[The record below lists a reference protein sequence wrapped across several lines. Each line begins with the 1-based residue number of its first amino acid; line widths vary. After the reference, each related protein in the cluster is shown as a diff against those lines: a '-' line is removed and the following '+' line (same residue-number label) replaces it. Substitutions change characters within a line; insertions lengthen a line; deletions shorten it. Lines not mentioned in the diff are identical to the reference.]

1 VDTYRQAEA
10 RPLDSSKEIV
20 KLQGRK
26 NLCGAFHGDI
36 VEVEIF
42 EDFDDD
48 IDGQYGRVKRMAMK
62 GSVSVF
68 LCRMDARF
76 PNCFLPLDKKYP
88 IFTAMH
94 PFDSTKVYVVS
105 FKRWV
110 GDYYPHGTVI
120 QEFPRTYTLKES
132 EVLLKYV
139 HSVEYSTDEGP
150 ATGNADTARRD
161 SSLKLHDRVFTIDP
175 EGTKN
180 LDDAISI
187 VPGSTSKH
195 GHKVYQL
202 GVHIVNAAKHIQ
214 PGTGIDNSAKE
225 RGTSVYTGE
234 KGVLMHMLSDPKLR
248 YKLSLIPG
256 AVRDVLSVTCSVTLV
271 GSRYEFGECSI
282 SPAQVKSV
290 IQLTYKEAQCLL
302 DGVIPLCCN
311 EAERILSLLKST
323 KLLYR
328 IAVAL
333 RRRRLMSNA
342 VSREVDDLDEANCW
356 QSHLLVEELMIWA
369 NNEVAER
376 IHSCYPNAAL
386 LNRQPPPKDSSRE
399 AVVEE
404 NKSIMSASISL
415 SQHLPNHKVSLPS
428 ACIKIPL
435 ESLKLIRK
443 ALEESNTAFLA
454 YLLSED
460 RLYPQFAYVASKFRS
475 ISRRAEYYCTE
486 ESQASVAHAYRHH
499 SLCLD
504 KYTHF
509 SSPIRRYIDI
519 EVQRML
525 LEGMKAEA
533 DRRTFSYQ
541 EHMELCSRL
550 NMKRRSASDFEKK
563 MKNVRLASECA
574 VSSKISDAFISEVKK
589 GSMEVTFPDLELKHF
604 PSRDNALKITNF
616 SYFSRNNE
624 NYMWRLHITT
634 LRNDLAESLLK
645 LPNMT
650 LSPATGA
657 DSVSSEWGT
666 GKASSTA
673 SPHVKPS
680 QGSKEKHKALS
691 TQQPSVSC
699 AESTITAYYNC
710 SSDDTSLDSK
720 CFLVSLPASY
730 IEVPPTSW
738 RKALEFV
745 KDPTTERMDEL
756 CKLLPRDPPH
766 SLHSKSPSSSSLK
779 YTFLECDVR
788 ALLNESSILKVW
800 VTGIPGTTREPV
812 ISPAIQLVEVS
823 PLLRICVQH
832 NSHPAECFSDP
843 NLSQASRRVYE
854 SLTEYVELWTKVLVA
869 EAAEQSVR
877 DYQPLICIIRD
888 VTVTWPSFEKCSEHC
903 YVPTGSIALVLPKH
917 FVEDCSSFFTISV
930 GDLICL
936 RYDCHPENLRAV
948 YHVVVVG
955 ANSDRQEHT
964 ITIYMKVVGEKSC
977 QVFEGMKRVLE
988 SGKQTCEMQRISL
1001 GPSYR

>member
-1 VDTYRQAEA
+1 MDTYRQAEA
-10 RPLDSSKEIV
+10 RPLDITKEVIR
-20 KLQGRK
+20 LQGRK

-36 VEVEIF
+36 IEVEILKKYY
-42 EDFDDD
+42 DDVD
-48 IDGQYGRVKRMAMK
+48 SQYGRVKRMVMK

-68 LCRMDARF
+68 LCRMDARY
-76 PNCFLPLDKKYP
+76 PNLFFPLDKKYP
-88 IFTAMH
+88 ILTPMGH
-94 PFDSTKVYVVS
+94 QLNSLNQNTIHVVS
-105 FKRWV
+105 FTKWT
-110 GDYYPHGTVI
+110 GKHNYPHGEVVKS
-120 QEFPRTYTLKES
+120 FPRVNTLNQS
-132 EVLLKYV
+132 EDLLKYV
-139 HSVEYSTDEGP
+139 HSVEYSTDEP
-150 ATGNADTARRD
+150 TGNADTARRD
-161 SSLKLHDRVFTIDP
+161 CSLELYDRVFTIDP
-175 EGTKN
+175 EGAKN

-187 VPGSTSKH
+187 VSKSASEH
-195 GHKVYQL
+195 GHEVYQL
-202 GVHIVNAAKHIQ
+202 GVHIVNAAKHIL
-214 PGTGIDNSAKE
+214 PGTVVDMRAKDM
-225 RGTSVYTGE
+225 GTSIYGDKE
-234 KGVLMHMLSDPKLR
+234 KKVMHMLSDSNLR
-248 YKLSLIPG
+248 RRLSLIPEV
-256 AVRDVLSVTCSVTLV
+256 VRDVISVTCSVTLV

-290 IQLTYKEAQCLL
+290 IQLTYKEAQHLL
-302 DGVIPLCCN
+302 DGVIPPRCN

-328 IAVAL
+328 IAMAL
-333 RRRRLMSNA
+333 RQRRLMSNA
-342 VSREVDDLDEANCW
+342 AFTCEVDDLDEAKCRE
-356 QSHLLVEELMIWA
+356 SHLLVGELMIWA
-369 NNEVAER
+369 NSEVAEC
-376 IHSCYPNAAL
+376 IHFHYPNAAL
-386 LNRQPPPKDSSRE
+386 LNRQPPPKDSLMDVIE
-399 AVVEE
+399 KE
-404 NKSIMSASISL
+404 NKGNVMSASFSL
-415 SQHLPNHKVSLPS
+415 SRYLPDHKVGLLPS
-428 ACIKIPL
+428 ASIKIPL
-435 ESLKLIRK
+435 DSLALIHK
-443 ALEESNTAFLA
+443 ALGEENAAFLA

-460 RLYPQFAYVASKFRS
+460 RLYPQLASVASKIRS
-475 ISRRAEYYCTE
+475 ISRRAEYCCTE
-486 ESQASVAHAYRHH
+486 GSQASVAHAYRHH

-525 LEGMKAEA
+525 LEGMKAKA
-533 DRRTFSYQ
+533 DRRTFSHQ

-563 MKNVRLASECA
+563 MKNVILASKYA
-574 VSSKISDAFISEVKK
+574 VSSKIRNAFISEVKK

-604 PSRDNALKITNF
+604 PSRDNTLKITNL

-634 LRNDLAESLLK
+634 LQNDLAESLLK

-650 LSPATGA
+650 LSPATGT
-657 DSVSSEWGT
+657 DRVSSEWGT
-666 GKASSTA
+666 GKASSTTFPP
-673 SPHVKPS
+673 SKGCGPPFKQKP
-680 QGSKEKHKALS
+680 KTLIDTE
-691 TQQPSVSC
+691 TPNQQSSVSC

-869 EAAEQSVR
+869 EAAEQSVQGC
-877 DYQPLICIIRD
+877 QPSIIRN
-888 VTVTWPSFEKCSEHC
+888 VPLKWPAFRKCEEEQY
-903 YVPTGSIALVLPKH
+903 YVPLGGIKMVLPKR
-917 FVEDCSSFFTISV
+917 FMKDCSTFFALNI

-936 RYDCHPENLRAV
+936 RYDCNPEKLRAV
-948 YHVVVVG
+948 YHVV
-955 ANSDRQEHT
+955 
-964 ITIYMKVVGEKSC
+964 ITEVEEDDQKSTATKTMTAIKKPAG
-977 QVFEGMKRVLE
+977 V
-988 SGKQTCEMQRISL
+988 
-1001 GPSYR
+1001 